1 MVLPLHVSDSQSIA
15 PGTVLGTLTL
25 GQAHVLTLSHVL
37 PAFLCPERQDDSWAF
52 QLKVTICV
60 MRGQVNR
67 LALQMPP
74 TPIFHPPAGHTM
86 SVWCSRKGSQVIPD
100 WFS

>member
-25 GQAHVLTLSHVL
+25 GQAHVLTLSHML

-60 MRGQVNR
+60 M
-67 LALQMPP
+67 
-74 TPIFHPPAGHTM
+74 
-86 SVWCSRKGSQVIPD
+86 
-100 WFS
+100 